1 MALYDA
7 LKLAVWEPFL
17 DQFELVP
24 GANLQTSLEE
34 SLQAS
39 SSGVILWSSRT
50 KDSDWCKR
58 ERDRLYRLELRLEL
72 FNILNTPHFANPN
85 ADEGTMSNFG
95 EITSQIGNPRIAQI
109 AGKFYF

>member
-1 MALYDA
+1 MSDSTGDSINGQPSYIQRWIKLAPTPPQRGANLYDVFISYRSSDRPWAMALYDA

-50 KDSDWCKR
+50 KDSDWCKK
-58 ERDRLYRLELRLEL
+58 ERQA
-72 FNILNTPHFANPN
+72 ISA
-85 ADEGTMSNFG
+85 
-95 EITSQIGNPRIAQI
+95 
-109 AGKFYF
+109 